1 MCEVRCVWFD
11 DRTHLTSPHLTS
23 SLAGLGTPS
32 YPPTQLSQPSPPDPH
47 PDRMG
52 LEGWVGRFP
61 GTSSRTRFQL
71 SIPTPGT
78 SSGRGSRE
86 PQIVRSGHPPDS
98 VQIAQS
104 EHPPNHEFSQSLDPR
119 FARILHNP
127 PSRPDQELCA
137 IPPSR
142 QDRELRRFPPTPPSQ
157 GRGNLRFPGT
167 PGTSVWRAL
176 EPPNSLVDG
185 LGPNRQLRF
194 HSRNS
199 SIRVR
204 WFPLPSR

>member
-47 PDRMG
+47 PHRMG

-127 PSRPDQELCA
+127 PSRQDQELCTIHPPA
-137 IPPSR
+137 RPGIVRNSPLPPGPGIAQIPPY
-142 QDRELRRFPPTPPSQ
+142 PT
-157 GRGNLRFPGT
+157 LPG
-167 PGTSVWRAL
+167 
-176 EPPNSLVDG
+176 
-185 LGPNRQLRF
+185 
-194 HSRNS
+194 
-199 SIRVR
+199 
-204 WFPLPSR
+204 